1 MGISKNYVVNAK
13 NEGSSRLS
21 SDKPNLMSFNS
32 NSAIEFGF
40 NQHQIACEQPVGFSA
55 NGEDCDHT
63 DASINP
69 SASEIPGNDV
79 DENCDG
85 EIDIFVNEV
94 EADWNISLYP
104 NPVAQELSL
113 IVTGA
118 NGVLN
123 YAIYDAVGKLVLT
136 SQFTAGSGVVRID
149 VTGIAQGSYTLK
161 VNDKNVQVHT
171 KFVKL

>member
-1 MGISKNYVVNAK
+1 
-13 NEGSSRLS
+13 
-21 SDKPNLMSFNS
+21 
-32 NSAIEFGF
+32 
-40 NQHQIACEQPVGFSA
+40 
-55 NGEDCDHT
+55 
-63 DASINP
+63 
-69 SASEIPGNDV
+69 
-79 DENCDG
+79 
-85 EIDIFVNEV
+85 
-94 EADWNISLYP
+94 
-104 NPVAQELSL
+104 
-113 IVTGA
+113 VTGA